1 MSTGTDP
8 ELFSE
13 IGVVTADTHASL
25 LLESRFENIEVAERV
40 LVDMLTEADC
50 GGEDEYWMITAL
62 REAIANAV
70 RHGAAGDPGSRVEI
84 GLRLEGLQL
93 TVTVADSGQGFDP
106 DTIPDPTDPQNL
118 LQTSGRGIFYMRR
131 FMDSVEIDSQPGRGT
146 LVTMS
151 RILTAGRDKGETQ

>member
-1 MSTGTDP
+1 MSIGTDP

-13 IGVVTADTHASL
+13 IGAVTADTHASL
-25 LLESRFENIEVAERV
+25 LLESRFENIEVVERV

-50 GGEDEYWMITAL
+50 GGADEYWTITAL
-62 REAIANAV
+62 REAVANAV
-70 RHGAAGDPGSRVEI
+70 RHGAAGDPASRVEI
-84 GLRLEGLQL
+84 GFRLEGLQL

-106 DTIPDPTDPQNL
+106 DSIPDPTAPQNL
-118 LQTSGRGIFYMRR
+118 MQTSGRGIFYMRR

-151 RILTAGRDKGETQ
+151 RILKPGRDKGETQ